1 MKYELI
7 KTKRN
12 TVENQN
18 KQSKDALFIKGND
31 IYNRIE
37 TVDIEWVESDGNY
50 SIINTNDK
58 KFAVKISLTKF
69 KQELPEGNFIQIH
82 KRYIVNIKKING
94 IDPLNNEVILDTQ
107 TIPIGRT
114 YKKELLNRLKL
125 LH

>member
-1 MKYELI
+1 M
-7 KTKRN
+7 
-12 TVENQN
+12 ENQN

-37 TVDIEWVESDGNY
+37 TADIEWVESDGNY
-50 SIINTNDK
+50 SIINTNEK
-58 KFAVKISLTKF
+58 KFVVKISLTKF
-69 KQELPEGNFIQIH
+69 KQELPEENFIQIH

-94 IDPLNNEVILDTQ
+94 IDPLNNDVILDNQ

-114 YKKELLNRLKL
+114 YKKKLLGRLKL

>member
-1 MKYELI
+1 
-7 KTKRN
+7 
-12 TVENQN
+12 VENHN

-69 KQELPEGNFIQIH
+69 KQELPENNFIQIH

-94 IDPLNNEVILDTQ
+94 IDPLNNEVILDNQ

>member
-1 MKYELI
+1 
-7 KTKRN
+7 
-12 TVENQN
+12 VENQN

-58 KFAVKISLTKF
+58 KFVVKISLTKF
-69 KQELPEGNFIQIH
+69 KQELPEDNFIQIH